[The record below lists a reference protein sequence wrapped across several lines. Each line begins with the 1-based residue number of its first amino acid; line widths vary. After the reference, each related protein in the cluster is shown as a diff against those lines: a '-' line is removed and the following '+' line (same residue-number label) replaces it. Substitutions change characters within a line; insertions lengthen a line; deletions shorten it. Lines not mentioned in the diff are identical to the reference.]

1 MCGFVGA
8 LLLQAAQKTTAQL
21 AAQVRKAVVAIG
33 HRGPDDSHVVEHDRY
48 VLGHV
53 RLSIIGLG
61 HEGQQ
66 PVVDGDGTA
75 LVFNGEIYNYK
86 ELAVRYGVA
95 GGSNATSDTQVLYAL
110 LRAYGEGI
118 VRELDGMFAFVY
130 RERGGRVL
138 LARDRFGIKPLFYA
152 VRNGVLLVASELRGL
167 PGMVLQPDRDVLR
180 GYVRTGFYPTGAN
193 ATFFTD
199 VKQVEA
205 GTVVSYVPNATAAV
219 EASYVTGIDLGDA
232 PRPTAELETVLERIR
247 DKISVSDVPICF
259 SLSGGVDSTLGLAT
273 FAHWNGRGREEIHAI
288 TSSPFSSEFSE
299 VETAKATAAKLGVR
313 LHVCT
318 PPSIATE
325 SEALAHL
332 QRLTDV
338 LEAPVRSAGVFM
350 QESVYRHAR
359 QLGFKVIIDG
369 EGADDLMGAYYG
381 NLASTLAQIGWESGM
396 AAAYREARRLAE
408 RSGLRWT
415 RLLAKT
421 TLLALRKSTS
431 LGGPA
436 DGRSMRVAEINDL
449 VGRSSLPTL
458 VHWGDRLSM
467 RYSIEARPFYLFQE
481 FRDWSNELPATE
493 ALQDGYNK
501 WPLRKNLAQRHDL
514 PGVAF
519 NARKFGYSTSS
530 DIFSG
535 LAMRAGE
542 DKSWKAF
549 LDEAFPGTSANDAAR
564 TSFRALGAY
573 IFLQAYEGPLTTS
586 RLNDYETAI
595 PYC

>member
-8 LLLQAAQKTTAQL
+8 FPILESQKVTEQL
-21 AAQVRKAVVAIG
+21 VAQVRKALLVIG
-33 HRGPDDSHVVEHDRY
+33 HRGPDSSDVVDHERY

-61 HEGQQ
+61 TEGQQ
-66 PVVDGDGTA
+66 PVVDDDGTA

-86 ELAVRYGVA
+86 ELAARYGVA
-95 GGSNATSDTQVLYAL
+95 GGSKATSDTKVLYAL
-110 LRAYGEGI
+110 LRTHGERI
-118 VRELDGMFAFVY
+118 VPELDGMFAFVF
-130 RERGGRVL
+130 RERGGRIL

-152 VRNGVLLVASELRGL
+152 VRNGVLLVASEPRSL
-167 PGMVLQPDRDVLR
+167 PGVVLQPDRDMLR
-180 GYVRTGFYPTGAN
+180 DYLRTGFYPTGAN
-193 ATFFTD
+193 ATFFID

-205 GTVVSYVPNATAAV
+205 GTVVSYLPNASAAV
-219 EASYVTGIDLGDA
+219 AAWYVTGTDLGTD
-232 PRPTAELETVLERIR
+232 PRPTAELETVLEHIR

-273 FAHWNGRGREEIHAI
+273 FAQQNGRCRDEIHAI
-288 TSSPFSSEFSE
+288 TCSPFSREFSE
-299 VETAKATAAKLGVR
+299 VEAAEATAAKLGVR
-313 LHVCT
+313 LHLCT
-318 PPSIATE
+318 PPSMATE

-350 QESVYRHAR
+350 QESVYQHAR

-381 NLASTLAQIGWESGM
+381 NIVTTLAQISREGGLP
-396 AAAYREARRLAE
+396 AAYREARLLAA

-415 RLLAKT
+415 RMLLKAALQ
-421 TLLALRKSTS
+421 TLLKRTS
-431 LGGPA
+431 LGGQA
-436 DGRSMRVAEINDL
+436 FGRSMRVAEINDL

-481 FRDWSNELPATE
+481 FRDWSNGLPATE
-493 ALQDGYNK
+493 ALKDGYNK
-501 WPLRKNLAQRHDL
+501 WPLRKSLAQRYDL
-514 PGVAF
+514 TAVAF
-519 NARKFGYSTSS
+519 NARKLGYTTSS
-530 DIFSG
+530 DIFSR

-542 DKSWKAF
+542 DRSFKTL
-549 LDEAFPGTSANDAAR
+549 LDEAFPGSLANDAAR

-573 IFLQAYEGPLTTS
+573 IFLQAYG
-586 RLNDYETAI
+586 AH
-595 PYC
+595 

>member
-1 MCGFVGA
+1 M
-8 LLLQAAQKTTAQL
+8 
-21 AAQVRKAVVAIG
+21 QVRKALVAIG

-53 RLSIIGLG
+53 RLSIVGLG
-61 HEGQQ
+61 TEGQQ
-66 PVVDGDGTA
+66 PVVDDDGTA

-86 ELAVRYGVA
+86 VLAARYGVA
-95 GGSNATSDTQVLYAL
+95 GGINATSDTQVLYAL
-110 LRAYGEGI
+110 LRAHGERI

-130 RERGGRVL
+130 RERGGRIL

-152 VRNGVLLVASELRGL
+152 VRNGVLLVASELRAL
-167 PGMVLQPDRDVLR
+167 PGVVLQPDRDVLLD
-180 GYVRTGFYPTGAN
+180 YVRTGFYPTGDN
-193 ATFFTD
+193 VTFFID
-199 VKQVEA
+199 VKQVEV
-205 GTVVSYVPNATAAV
+205 GTVVSYRPNATAAV
-219 EASYVTGIDLGDA
+219 ETSYVTGIDLGDP
-232 PRPTAELETVLERIR
+232 PRPTAELETVLEHIR

-273 FAHWNGRGREEIHAI
+273 FSHWNGRGREEIHAI
-288 TSSPFSSEFSE
+288 TCQPFTNEFSE
-299 VETAKATAAKLGVR
+299 AEVARATAAKLGVR
-313 LHVCT
+313 LHVCS
-318 PPSIATE
+318 PPSMATE
-325 SEALAHL
+325 SETLAHL
-332 QRLTDV
+332 QRLTYV

-381 NLASTLAQIGWESGM
+381 NLATTLAQIGRENGIG
-396 AAAYREARRLAE
+396 AAYREARLFAA

-421 TLLALRKSTS
+421 VLLALHKRTS

-436 DGRSMRVAEINDL
+436 AGRSMRVAEINDL

-481 FRDWSNELPATE
+481 FRDWSNGLPATA
-493 ALQDGYNK
+493 ALQSGYNK
-501 WPLRKNLAQRHDL
+501 WPLRDSLAQRHDL
-514 PGVAF
+514 AAVAF
-519 NARKFGYSTSS
+519 NARKYGYHTAY
-530 DIFSG
+530 DMFTN
-535 LAMRAGE
+535 LAAQAGK

-549 LDEAFPGTSANDAAR
+549 LDEAFPGVLANDAAR

-573 IFLQAYEGPLTTS
+573 IFLQNYGAH
-586 RLNDYETAI
+586 
-595 PYC
+595 